1 MPIEESFTKSLF
13 YGAIPEE
20 MVLPFPEPTA
30 ADRDHAALL
39 VDRMRGLSPVLDA
52 ARSDREA
59 ALSPEAVQGLR
70 GSGAFGL
77 GIPQSFGGA
86 GLPLTGQARV
96 LQELGA
102 LDGSAAV
109 TVLVH
114 GMLSANAVLLFGTDA
129 QRSRWLPAMARG
141 ESVGCFALTERGA
154 GSDPG
159 GLRTQATLRPGGVW
173 TLDGEKVWVTN
184 GGIAELAVVIART
197 TERTAHARP
206 KLTAFVLERGD
217 GFTMRP
223 SAPKLGLRGA
233 STTAMELPGLRV
245 TTDRLLGDVGKGY
258 RVAMEVFSR
267 GRVGLAAICLG
278 AARRLAG
285 MTLERVSGR
294 AAFGRNISEF
304 GMVKDKV
311 ARMMAE
317 TWAMES
323 MVYLT
328 TGIADAKV
336 PDWSLESAMTK
347 VFASE
352 ALSRIATD
360 ALLLAGGAGVS
371 QDEPW
376 ERMLRDARVYQIL
389 QGTHETLRAYIALGG
404 LQGPSRQ
411 ISEVARAMREPIKGF
426 GLMYDFAMQRAR
438 SALGRERVNRA
449 HPALRREVVMIE
461 EHVLSLA
468 RAVDKVLRRHG
479 KDIAEMQFA
488 QRRLADIA
496 TDLYA
501 IAACVAR
508 CTRALE
514 RKGESGAQRECDLT
528 SAFANLAQ
536 RRIRANLGAF
546 DDNDDELLKSIAAR
560 ACLDGAYSFEAP

>member
-59 ALSPEAVQGLR
+59 TLSPEALQGLR

-197 TERTAHARP
+197 TERTARAAQAH
-206 KLTAFVLERGD
+206 
-217 GFTMRP
+217 
-223 SAPKLGLRGA
+223 GLRAGA
-233 STTAMELPGLRV
+233 RRRLHHATLGPRSSASGARRPRRWSSQACGSPPTDCSGTWARATA
-245 TTDRLLGDVGKGY
+245 
-258 RVAMEVFSR
+258 SR
-267 GRVGLAAICLG
+267 WRCSPG
-278 AARRLAG
+278 AA
-285 MTLERVSGR
+285 
-294 AAFGRNISEF
+294 
-304 GMVKDKV
+304 
-311 ARMMAE
+311 
-317 TWAMES
+317 
-323 MVYLT
+323 
-328 TGIADAKV
+328 
-336 PDWSLESAMTK
+336 SA
-347 VFASE
+347 
-352 ALSRIATD
+352 SR
-360 ALLLAGGAGVS
+360 
-371 QDEPW
+371 
-376 ERMLRDARVYQIL
+376 
-389 QGTHETLRAYIALGG
+389 
-404 LQGPSRQ
+404 
-411 ISEVARAMREPIKGF
+411 
-426 GLMYDFAMQRAR
+426 R
-438 SALGRERVNRA
+438 SAWGPRA
-449 HPALRREVVMIE
+449 
-461 EHVLSLA
+461 SS
-468 RAVDKVLRRHG
+468 RA
-479 KDIAEMQFA
+479 
-488 QRRLADIA
+488 
-496 TDLYA
+496 
-501 IAACVAR
+501 
-508 CTRALE
+508 
-514 RKGESGAQRECDLT
+514 
-528 SAFANLAQ
+528 
-536 RRIRANLGAF
+536 
-546 DDNDDELLKSIAAR
+546 
-560 ACLDGAYSFEAP
+560 